1 MNSDYTQTI
10 LKGAAKTF
18 VQAFLAILVLLAVPI
33 LTRWAVDLQNGGSI
47 SIDVNIFVQIL
58 IAAVGAGIAA
68 LISYAQNR
76 INAIPS

>member
-18 VQAFLAILVLLAVPI
+18 CQAFLAILLLLLVPI
-33 LTRWAVDLQNGGSI
+33 LTSWATSLQNGGDI
-47 SIDVNIFVQIL
+47 TVDVDLFVKIL

-68 LISYAQNR
+68 LLSFAQNK
-76 INAIPS
+76 IGAIPS